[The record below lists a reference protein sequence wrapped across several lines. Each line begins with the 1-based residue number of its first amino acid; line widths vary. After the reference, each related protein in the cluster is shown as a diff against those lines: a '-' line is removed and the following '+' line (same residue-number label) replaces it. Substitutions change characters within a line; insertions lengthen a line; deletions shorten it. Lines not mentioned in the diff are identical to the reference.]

1 MGRKHA
7 RSVILTFS
15 GGEAEE
21 PEFTPSVRFKVE
33 VYLPILDKLHAE
45 LKKRLQ
51 ACAKLSHNFG
61 FFRRRTSPLSTI
73 FQGKESTD
81 KEDVSDDL
89 EEAASVELQM
99 YGIVAK
105 RNTREVFPNVEI
117 ALRIYL
123 TLMVSN
129 CSGERSFS
137 TLKRIKNVLRS
148 TMTDQ
153 KLNNLSPMCI
163 EAEVYAKSTSRILLK
178 SLRLVNAANQS
189 CRLYI
194 DVN

>member
-1 MGRKHA
+1 MVQQYPNDLEP
-7 RSVILTFS
+7 SL
-15 GGEAEE
+15 AEE
-21 PEFTPSVRFKVE
+21 LVHFRQCFKGKN
-33 VYLPILDKLHAE
+33 LP
-45 LKKRLQ
+45 
-51 ACAKLSHNFG
+51 
-61 FFRRRTSPLSTI
+61 
-73 FQGKESTD
+73 D

-89 EEAASVELQM
+89 EEAASVKLQM
-99 YGIVAK
+99 YRIVAK
-105 RNTREVFPNVEI
+105 RNIREVFPNVEI

-137 TLKRIKNVLRS
+137 ALKRIKNVLRS

-163 EAEVYAKSTSRILLK
+163 FYAKSTSRILLK

-189 CRLYI
+189 CKSVVFVITIKTIKHSSGQEPYHKRYSVLPAFTY
-194 DVN
+194 N

>member
-1 MGRKHA
+1 MLSSS
-7 RSVILTFS
+7 SVYKPMLNCRISLDFS
-15 GGEAEE
+15 AEE
-21 PEFTPSVRFKVE
+21 LVHFRQYFKE
-33 VYLPILDKLHAE
+33 KNLP
-45 LKKRLQ
+45 
-51 ACAKLSHNFG
+51 
-61 FFRRRTSPLSTI
+61 
-73 FQGKESTD
+73 D

-99 YGIVAK
+99 YHIVAK
-105 RNTREVFPNVEI
+105 RNTREVFPNVKI

-153 KLNNLSPMCI
+153 KLNNLSLMCI